1 MVIPVIPGLWV
12 YDVISCCAVGTFRS
26 FSFNAIGS
34 LVVSC
39 HQTGLTHNRPHEDFI
54 FRFWDCVSICLNC
67 HHGWNFHD
75 SGGEKKR
82 SRGQKSCSR
91 FGSSGKVCC
100 TADGERNKREF
111 RDVQSSMDN
120 SSMAK
125 LEPPVPS
132 TQGGHRARTTK
143 SWCRLEVAKLT
154 KETEGGRVISRL
166 YQRTKVAK
174 GCTVHRGHEPAIAGY
189 HPARFQISV
198 KCSDEPPA
206 ELVFLVYCRHAEGW
220 RAWEGVWQHSD
231 AVDLYRQLFGCFPS
245 ELFWADEVLAAVFL
259 PRRPPG
265 RHCFDMLWYVL
276 LDMSGLFGVVR
287 MAALNSKGLWAEN
300 VEADPES
307 KAYGRYRSLAANCGR
322 VEGRGI
328 AYTTFVRFFLLQET
342 LWHDGWSSLW
352 WLILHSRTWVWPL
365 VSVFK

>member
-1 MVIPVIPGLWV
+1 LRLPSSPKRQK
-12 YDVISCCAVGTFRS
+12 A
-26 FSFNAIGS
+26 A
-34 LVVSC
+34 
-39 HQTGLTHNRPHEDFI
+39 
-54 FRFWDCVSICLNC
+54 
-67 HHGWNFHD
+67 GW
-75 SGGEKKR
+75 
-82 SRGQKSCSR
+82 C
-91 FGSSGKVCC
+91 
-100 TADGERNKREF
+100 
-111 RDVQSSMDN
+111 
-120 SSMAK
+120 
-125 LEPPVPS
+125 
-132 TQGGHRARTTK
+132 
-143 SWCRLEVAKLT
+143 
-154 KETEGGRVISRL
+154 
-166 YQRTKVAK
+166 QRTKVAK
-174 GCTVHRGHEPAIAGY
+174 GCTVHRGHERAIAGY

-206 ELVFLVYCRHAEGW
+206 ELVFLAACRHAEGW

-307 KAYGRYRSLAANCGR
+307 KAHGGYRSLAANCGR
-322 VEGRGI
+322 VEGRGV